1 MRDALGA
8 AVPFVADALVFLG
21 LFVMTIGVYGIIR
34 MPDVYT
40 RLHAASKAVFLGVI
54 SLLIASLVTGDA
66 RVVYRVVLIGGFLV
80 LTTPVSAHVIAR
92 AAYRRR
98 ERMKTPGAV
107 DESGRGLGGSGD
119 PNGSGG
125 SRVA

>member
-1 MRDALGA
+1 MRGALEA
-8 AVPFVADALVFLG
+8 AVPFLADALVFLG

-54 SLLIASLVTGDA
+54 SLLAASLVTGDA
-66 RVVYRVVLIGGFLV
+66 RVVYRVVLIGAFLI

-92 AAYRRR
+92 AAYRRG

-119 PNGSGG
+119 PDGSGR
-125 SRVA
+125 SRAA